1 MNEAR
6 ILAPHALLPT
16 GWARDVLLAWDA
28 DGRLTAVQAGASAA
42 AEVPRAAGPVLPGMP
57 NLHSHAFQRG
67 FAGLTEYR
75 SVTQGGDPA
84 GADSFWSWRT
94 QMYRFAQRLSPDTLE
109 AIATQLYIEMLRAGY
124 TSVCEFHY
132 VHHDFGGKPYADAAE
147 MSLRLLRAADRAG
160 IGMTLLP
167 VLYQTAG
174 FGDKPPL
181 AEQRRFLHDTD
192 AMLKLLERLAPAC
205 AQHGARL
212 GLRRIRCARYR
223 SKADACVGR
232 PACDGPYGS
241 RTHPYRRAAARGG
254 RLHRVD
260 RYPARGMA
268 ARPCRGRCTL
278 VPSACHAYGLGR
290 TPALAHSGAVAG
302 ICPTTEANLGDGVF
316 EAAPYLAQHGA
327 WGIGSDSHASVSVAE
342 ELRVFEYGQRLAL
355 QQRNVLASESH
366 MQVADRLY
374 LEAVSG
380 GARASGRAV
389 AGLAPGQQADSSCS
403 TVPTRR
409 WRGSTARRRWPT
421 HVFANHGHETLA
433 EVRTAGRCRVQHGAH
448 PLQAEAGRL
457 FVAARRAC
465 WATETGSRR
474 LARRAALSLQRPSFS
489 TDTPAFT
496 LHRGTRPLLVSMPH
510 VGTHLPATVS
520 QRLTAEARTVPDT
533 DWHLERLYDFARELG
548 ASVLAATHSRY
559 VVDLN
564 RPPDNA
570 NLYPGQDTTGL
581 CPVDTFDKTP
591 LYANGVGPDDAEIV
605 ARRDAVWRPY
615 HGALAEELARLRQQ
629 HGTVALWDAHSIR
642 SVLPRFFEGKL
653 PDFNLGTANGES
665 CDASLADQLLEI
677 AQDVRGIRPCSTGA
691 SRAAISRASTG
702 SRVTVCM
709 PCSSNSRSRRI

>member
-28 DGRLTAVQAGASAA
+28 NGRLTSVQAGASVAA
-42 AEVPRAAGPVLPGMP
+42 DVPRAAGPVLPGMP

-109 AIATQLYIEMLRAGY
+109 AIATQLYVEMLRAGY

-132 VHHDFGGKPYADAAE
+132 VHHDIDGKPYADAAE
-147 MSLRLLRAADRAG
+147 MSLRLLRAAEHAG

-181 AEQRRFLHDTD
+181 AEQRRFLHGTD

-212 GLRRIRCARYR
+212 GLAPHSLRAVPQQSLTHALAGLHAMDSTAPVHIHIAEQQREVDDCIASTGTRPVEWLLDHAEVDARWCLVHATHMDWDERRR
-223 SKADACVGR
+223 
-232 PACDGPYGS
+232 
-241 RTHPYRRAAARGG
+241 
-254 RLHRVD
+254 
-260 RYPARGMA
+260 
-268 ARPCRGRCTL
+268 
-278 VPSACHAYGLGR
+278 
-290 TPALAHSGAVAG
+290 LAHSGAVAG

-316 EAAPYLAQHGA
+316 EAAPYMAQHGA

-342 ELRVFEYGQRLAL
+342 ELRMFEYGQRLAL

-374 LEAVSG
+374 LEAVAG
-380 GARASGRAV
+380 GARAAGRAV
-389 AGLAPGQQADSSCS
+389 AGLAAGQQADF
-403 TVPTRR
+403 VVLDGAHPALA
-409 WRGSTARRRWPT
+409 GLDGAQALAT

-457 FVAARRAC
+457 FVAAR
-465 WATETGSRR
+465 
-474 LARRAALSLQRPSFS
+474 
-489 TDTPAFT
+489 
-496 LHRGTRPLLVSMPH
+496 
-510 VGTHLPATVS
+510 
-520 QRLTAEARTVPDT
+520 
-533 DWHLERLYDFARELG
+533 
-548 ASVLAATHSRY
+548 
-559 VVDLN
+559 
-564 RPPDNA
+564 
-570 NLYPGQDTTGL
+570 
-581 CPVDTFDKTP
+581 
-591 LYANGVGPDDAEIV
+591 
-605 ARRDAVWRPY
+605 
-615 HGALAEELARLRQQ
+615 
-629 HGTVALWDAHSIR
+629 
-642 SVLPRFFEGKL
+642 
-653 PDFNLGTANGES
+653 
-665 CDASLADQLLEI
+665 ASLLTD
-677 AQDVRGIRPCSTGA
+677 
-691 SRAAISRASTG
+691 
-702 SRVTVCM
+702 
-709 PCSSNSRSRRI
+709 